1 MKSRYLLGAGAVLAV
16 ALGCAEA
23 NAQFA
28 WIGGPYPVTYYI
40 GPEGGW
46 TGLPNQRVTNATS
59 VPFRVDTVGG
69 VSNGPFFNSFGTGSA
84 RYNAGYNVGAR
95 GGLQYGPWR
104 LEEEYSYRKNDL
116 SQFTS
121 FYNTIGVG
129 NAAFSGIRHT
139 NSLLTNVIY
148 DFGGWGW
155 NWGWAATPHIGFGI
169 GAVDNVDSISLKGFT
184 IPASASPT
192 GALFFKTPGTGAGC
206 PPVCPAQLPA
216 TIGGTFLRGS
226 SWNFGYQAIAGVRFD
241 INPWLAFDIDYRY
254 LASTEPT
261 FTNKG
266 VFPLPSN
273 PGLLAPGT
281 VKYKSGYNTN
291 NIVASLTMKFGAPPP
306 APPPPAPPAPPPPPT
321 HQVFLVFFDWD
332 KYNITP
338 EGQRIIALAA
348 DHYKAGGRV
357 QLTVTGFTDT
367 TGSASYNQRLSE
379 RRANAVAA
387 ALEHLGVPR
396 SDMVVSG
403 RGMNDLRVPTPPGV
417 REPQNRRVEIV
428 FP

>member
-1 MKSRYLLGAGAVLAV
+1 MKSRYLLGAGAVLAI
-16 ALGCAEA
+16 ALTGAEA

-28 WIGGPYPVTYYI
+28 WIGGPYPTLFYV

-46 TGLPNQRVTNATS
+46 TSLSNQRVTNTTS

-69 VSNGPFFNSFGTGSA
+69 ASNGPFFSSFGTGSA
-84 RYNAGYNVGAR
+84 RYDSGFNAGGR
-95 GGLQYGPWR
+95 LGLQYGPWR
-104 LEEEYSYRKNDL
+104 VEEEYSYRHNGL

-121 FYNTIGVG
+121 FYGPGFNKAFTG
-129 NAAFSGIRHT
+129 NDNT
-139 NSLLTNVIY
+139 NSIMTNVIY

-192 GALFFKTPGTGAGC
+192 GALFFKTPGGG
-206 PPVCPAQLPA
+206 VFPAQLPA
-216 TIGGTFLRGS
+216 TVGGTFLKGNT
-226 SWNFGYQAIAGVRFD
+226 WQFGYQAIAGVRFE
-241 INPWLAFDIDYRY
+241 INPLLAFDIDYRY

-261 FTNKG
+261 YTNKG
-266 VFPLPSN
+266 VFPLPGN
-273 PGLLAPGT
+273 PGLLAPNA
-281 VKYKSGYNTN
+281 VKWKSGYNTN
-291 NIVASLTMKFGAPPP
+291 NIVASLTMKFGAPP

-321 HQVFLVFFDWD
+321 HQVYLVFFDWD

-338 EGQRIIALAA
+338 EGQQIIQLAA
-348 DHYKAGGRV
+348 NQYQSGGHV
-357 QLTVTGFTDT
+357 TLQVTGYTDT
-367 TGSASYNQRLSE
+367 TGSAGYNQRLSE

-387 ALEHLGVPR
+387 ALERLGVPR
-396 SDMVVSG
+396 SDMVVAG